1 MPKLGWKILAI
12 ALGVALAGCGEEDT
26 EDTGDTGPI
35 DQPEYGVEDVAWVA
49 PTTDVAPDQD
59 WRLEEA

>member
-12 ALGVALAGCGEEDT
+12 ALGAALAGCGEEDT
-26 EDTGDTGPI
+26 GDTDDTGVP
-35 DQPEYGVEDVAWVA
+35 DQAEYGVEDVAFVA
-49 PTTDVAPDQD
+49 PTAEVAPNQD